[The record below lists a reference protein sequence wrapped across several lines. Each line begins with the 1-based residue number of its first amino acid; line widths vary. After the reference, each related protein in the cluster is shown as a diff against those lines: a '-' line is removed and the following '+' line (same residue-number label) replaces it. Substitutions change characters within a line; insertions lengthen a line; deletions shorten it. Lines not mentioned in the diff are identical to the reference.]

1 MTKFKKLISQILS
14 GTSDAN
20 ISFNKIRALIQY
32 LGFKER
38 INGSHHIYSRDDIEE
53 ILNIQPK
60 YNKAKSYQVKQ
71 IRNII
76 LKYKLGDKQDEQI

>member
-1 MTKFKKLISQILS
+1 MAKFKKLISQILS

-20 ISFNKIRALIQY
+20 ISFNKIREIMEY

-38 INGSHHIYSRDDIEE
+38 IKGSHHIYSRNDIEE

-60 YNKAKSYQVKQ
+60 YNKDKSYQVKQ

-76 LKYKLGDKQDEQI
+76 LRYKIGDTPDE